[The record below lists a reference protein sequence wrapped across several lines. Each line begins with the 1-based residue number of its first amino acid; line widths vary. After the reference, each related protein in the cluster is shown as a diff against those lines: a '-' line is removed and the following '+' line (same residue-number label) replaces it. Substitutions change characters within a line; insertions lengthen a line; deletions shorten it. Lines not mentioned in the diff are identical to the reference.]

1 MGALFGSFFNVCI
14 YRIPRGV
21 PLSVP
26 PSHCY
31 QCGQPIRWFDN
42 IPLVS
47 YWVLRGRCRHCRAP
61 YSIRYFF
68 VELLTASLFTLVF
81 VRFWRPEANFSLAFV
96 PGIIFVSLLIIE
108 TFTDID
114 HWIIPD
120 RISLGGIA
128 AGIAFAAVPVLAAA
142 PHNPL
147 ARPFTIVQIPP
158 EFDPLANSLTG
169 AALGYSSLWL
179 MAVIGTIVFRKDA
192 MGQGDWKLFAMI
204 GAFVGPL
211 NCLYVLVI
219 ACFVG
224 SFAGGLGVIIGRLRR
239 NSISPAVAG
248 LSQNHLRFTFLLD
261 AYDLTPTEKYVVAG
275 AFTSPGSVGPVRH
288 HLPFGPSLAISALIV
303 YLAWEWIDAR
313 FLDSPLWM
321 QW

>member
-1 MGALFGSFFNVCI
+1 MLGALFGSFFNVCI

-21 PLSVP
+21 PLSMP

-47 YWVLRGRCRHCRAP
+47 YWILGGRCRHCRAP

-68 VELLTASLFTLVF
+68 VELLTATLFTLVF
-81 VRFWRPEANFSLAFV
+81 VRFYSERSDFSLAFV
-96 PGIIFVSLLIIE
+96 PGIFFVSLLIIE

-128 AGIAFAAVPVLAAA
+128 IGVAFAAMPFFASA

-147 ARPFTIVQIPP
+147 VRSFSILPIPP
-158 EFDPLANSLTG
+158 EFNALANSITG

-179 MAVIGTIVFRKDA
+179 MAVIGTMVFRKDA

-224 SFAGGLGVIIGRLRR
+224 SIEIGR
-239 NSISPAVAG
+239 AHV
-248 LSQNHLRFTFLLD
+248 
-261 AYDLTPTEKYVVAG
+261 
-275 AFTSPGSVGPVRH
+275 
-288 HLPFGPSLAISALIV
+288 
-303 YLAWEWIDAR
+303 
-313 FLDSPLWM
+313 
-321 QW
+321 